1 MSGLVLREY
10 QSECVAA
17 VRAAEARGVQKMLA
31 VLPTGGGKTVI
42 FGHLISETVS
52 AGGTALVLAHR
63 DELLS
68 QAREKLVAI
77 EPSLELATGLV
88 KAGSN
93 DVNAQV
99 VVASVQTLARQ
110 SRLDQLPS
118 DFDLIVVDEG
128 HHATADSYQRVM
140 DHVSGTILLV
150 TATPERAD
158 GKSLESIV
166 DEMVF
171 ARSIEWMVD
180 QGYLCPPRGKRI
192 SVDVDL
198 SKVKKS
204 HGDFQADDLA
214 EALENADALDDIL
227 ATYVE
232 HGEDRKTL
240 IFCPTVAMAHHTA
253 AVFRDAGL
261 AAEAVDG
268 TTPEDERHGILHRL
282 HTGETKIVAN
292 VGVLTEGFDEP
303 SIGCIIIASPTKS
316 RVKYTQIVGRGLRL
330 YPGKQDCLI
339 LDVVGA
345 SDDLSIQSLPALF
358 GLASLLDDED
368 VIEGREREAKEA
380 AEREEAEAQEQGTEH
395 DDRRRRNAE
404 SIQFF
409 GRGRMNWTTIDDKW
423 TIPVDTFRTL
433 VLWPIAGEHFD
444 VLLLNE
450 DKETFK
456 FLARGLDLGYAQGAA
471 EETIRKHGNRLLAD
485 SKAAWREDKVT
496 PGQRRYLKRLRLDV
510 PPTKGE
516 AADAITEA
524 NVTGLLE
531 RVGKAIDAHDGPTG
545 DRELERA
552 GV

>member
-1 MSGLVLREY
+1 MTLVLRDY
-10 QSECVAA
+10 QDEFCDAY
-17 VRAAEARGVQKMLA
+17 RAARARGVETMLG
-31 VLPTGGGKTVI
+31 VLPTGGGKTVV
-42 FGHLISETVS
+42 FGSLIKDEVD

-63 DELLS
+63 DELLT

-77 EPSLELATGLV
+77 EPSLEMATGLV

-99 VVASVQTLARQ
+99 VVASVQTLGRQ
-110 SRLDQLPS
+110 ARLDQLP
-118 DFDLIVVDEG
+118 DHFDLVVVDEG
-128 HHATADSYQRVM
+128 HHATADSYQRIM
-140 DHVSGTILLV
+140 EHVAGSPILLV

-158 GKSLESIV
+158 GKSLETIV
-166 DEMVF
+166 EEMVF

-180 QGYLCPPRGKRI
+180 QGYLVPPRGKRI

-214 EALENADALDDIL
+214 AALENADALDDIL

-232 HGEDRKTL
+232 HAEGRKAL

-253 AVFRDAGL
+253 SVFRGAGL

-268 TTPEDERHGILHRL
+268 TTPEEERHGILHRL
-282 HTGETKIVAN
+282 HTGETQIVAN

-303 SIGCIIIASPTKS
+303 SIGCIIIAAPTKS

-330 YPGKQDCLI
+330 YPGKEDCLI

-345 SDDLSIQSLPALF
+345 SEDNSIQSLPALF
-358 GLASLLDDED
+358 GLKDLLDDED
-368 VIEGREREAKEA
+368 VIEGREREAREA
-380 AEREEAEAQEQGTEH
+380 AKRAEEEASLDPAAE
-395 DDRRRRNAE
+395 RRRRNAE

-423 TIPVDTFRTL
+423 TIPLDRFRTI
-433 VLWPIAGEHFD
+433 VLWPTAGEHFD

-450 DKETFK
+450 DKESFK

-496 PGQRRYLKRLRLDV
+496 PGQRGLLKHLRLDV
-510 PPTKGE
+510 PSTKGE
-516 AADAITEA
+516 AADLITEA
-524 NVTGLLE
+524 KVAQLLE
-531 RVGKAIDAHDGPTG
+531 RV
-545 DRELERA
+545 ERA
-552 GV
+552 LLAIEIRDRQPDRVAA